1 MAQIDTS
8 IYGRIEP
15 VRMVDPMVRAQN
27 ALTLENARQAN
38 RMNALK
44 FDEME
49 RARAEAA
56 ADQETLRAYYQ
67 AGGGEANLN
76 ALNVRPALRMAQEKR
91 LLEEAKAKAEADAK
105 RATTGQTTQK
115 TAIEAATRRANLLRG
130 ATDQQSWTM
139 LRDIIGQEMGPDA
152 LSRVPEQFNPQLRDA
167 MLQATVDEEK
177 RLQLQQA
184 GERDRRAAANAEVLI
199 DPQGRAVV
207 NPVVV
212 DARRQAAE
220 ARRAPVAA
228 PVAPVADQP
237 MPNERVQLSAQLGV
251 PVAQRDPFANM
262 SGKGREVFQRELYR
276 QAEKRLTEAD
286 EGVSAATAM
295 ARDAQRFL
303 QLQGNVTMQGPV
315 AGRVPAFSDAA
326 QEMDAITAR
335 ITPQMRQPGSG
346 ATSDFDAKMFQM
358 ATVGRTKNTAANESI
373 ATGIIANARNA
384 EARAQFMRDYLT
396 VNGHLDGADREW
408 RRYMN
413 ANPIFDP
420 ASPNTP
426 KINESR
432 RSYQDFFGGAQQG
445 APNLPPQDAVE
456 AEIRRRAAARGG
468 R

>member
-1 MAQIDTS
+1 MAELDTS
-8 IYGRIEP
+8 IYGRIRPFKTASPDELE
-15 VRMVDPMVRAQN
+15 RN
-27 ALTLENARQAN
+27 ALAIENARQAN
-38 RMNALK
+38 RMNALR

-49 RARAEAA
+49 RARAESA
-56 ADQETLRAYYQ
+56 ADQETWRAYFQ
-67 AGGGEANLN
+67 AGGGETNLN
-76 ALNVRPALRMAQEKR
+76 ALNVRPSLRVAEEKR
-91 LLEEAKAKAEADAK
+91 LLEAAKLREEAAAK
-105 RATTGQTTQK
+105 RATTGKTTQE
-115 TAIEAATRRANLLRG
+115 TSIAAANRRANLLRG

-139 LRDIIGQEMGPDA
+139 LRDIIGQEMGPDTLA
-152 LSRVPEQFNPQLRDA
+152 RVPEQFNPQLRDA
-167 MLQATVDEEK
+167 MLQATIDEAK
-177 RLQLQQA
+177 RLELQQS

-199 DPQGRAVV
+199 DAQGRATV
-207 NPVVV
+207 NPVLVS
-212 DARRQAAE
+212 ARRQAAE
-220 ARRAPVAA
+220 ARRAPV
-228 PVAPVADQP
+228 VAPVSDEP
-237 MPNERVQLSAQLGV
+237 MPNDRAQLSAQLGV
-251 PVAQRDPFANM
+251 PVAQRDPFTNM
-262 SGKGREVFQRELYR
+262 SGKGREAFQRELYK
-276 QAEKRLTEAD
+276 QADKKLTEAD

-384 EARAQFMRDYLT
+384 EARAQFMRDYVT

-445 APNLPPQDAVE
+445 APNFPPLDAIE

>member
-1 MAQIDTS
+1 MALDTS
-8 IYGRIEP
+8 IYGRIQQFKVASPGE
-15 VRMVDPMVRAQN
+15 VERN
-27 ALTLENARQAN
+27 ALAIENARQAN

-56 ADQETLRAYYQ
+56 ADQETLRAYFQ
-67 AGGGEANLN
+67 AGGGEGNLN
-76 ALNVRPALRMAQEKR
+76 ALNVRPGLRMAEEKR
-91 LLEEAKAKAEADAK
+91 LLEAAKQREEAAAK
-105 RATTGQTTQK
+105 RATTGKTTQE
-115 TAIEAATRRANLLRG
+115 TSIAAANRRANLLRG

-139 LRDIIGQEMGPDA
+139 LRDIIGQEMGPDTLA
-152 LSRVPEQFNPQLRDA
+152 RVPEQFNPQLRDA

-199 DPQGRAVV
+199 DAQGRATV
-207 NPVVV
+207 NPVLVS
-212 DARRQAAE
+212 ARRQAAE
-220 ARRAPVAA
+220 ARRAPV
-228 PVAPVADQP
+228 VAPVSDQP
-237 MPNERVQLSAQLGV
+237 MPNDRTQLSAQLGV

-262 SGKGREVFQRELYR
+262 SGKGREVFQRELYK
-276 QAEKRLTEAD
+276 QADKKLTEAD

-373 ATGIIANARNA
+373 ANGIIANARNA
-384 EARAQFMRDYLT
+384 EARAQFMRDYVT

-426 KINESR
+426 KLNESR

-445 APNLPPQDAVE
+445 APNFPPLDAIE
-456 AEIRRRAAARGG
+456 AEIRKRPSLRGG

>member
-1 MAQIDTS
+1 MALDTS
-8 IYGRIEP
+8 IYGRIQPFKVASPGE
-15 VRMVDPMVRAQN
+15 VERN
-27 ALTLENARQAN
+27 ALAIENARQAN

-56 ADQETLRAYYQ
+56 ADQETLRAYFQ
-67 AGGGEANLN
+67 EGNLN
-76 ALNVRPALRMAQEKR
+76 ALNVRPGLRMAEEKR
-91 LLEEAKAKAEADAK
+91 LLEAAKQREEAAAK
-105 RATTGQTTQK
+105 RATTGKTTQE
-115 TAIEAATRRANLLRG
+115 TSIAAANRRANLLRG

-139 LRDIIGQEMGPDA
+139 LRDIIGQEMGPDTLA
-152 LSRVPEQFNPQLRDA
+152 RVPEQFNPQLRDA
-167 MLQATVDEEK
+167 MLQATIDESK
-177 RLQLQQA
+177 RLELQQS
-184 GERDRRAAANAEVLI
+184 GERDRRQAANAEVLI
-199 DPQGRAVV
+199 DAQGRATV
-207 NPVVV
+207 NPVLVS
-212 DARRQAAE
+212 ARRQAAE

-237 MPNERVQLSAQLGV
+237 MPDDRTQLSAQLGV

-262 SGKGREVFQRELYR
+262 SGKGREVFQRELYK
-276 QAEKRLTEAD
+276 QADKKLTEAE

-358 ATVGRTKNTAANESI
+358 ATVGRTKNPATNEAI

-384 EARAQFMRDYLT
+384 EDRAQFMRDYVT

-408 RRYMN
+408 KRYLN

-432 RSYQDFFGGAQQG
+432 RSYQEFFGGAQQG

>member
-56 ADQETLRAYYQ
+56 ADQETLRAYFQ
-67 AGGGEANLN
+67 AGGGEGNLN
-76 ALNVRPALRMAQEKR
+76 ALNVRPGLRMAEEKR
-91 LLEEAKAKAEADAK
+91 LLEAAKQREEAAAK
-105 RATTGQTTQK
+105 RATTGKTTQE
-115 TAIEAATRRANLLRG
+115 TSIAAANRRANLLRG

-139 LRDIIGQEMGPDA
+139 LRDVIGQEMGPDTLA
-152 LSRVPEQFNPQLRDA
+152 RVPEQFNPQLRDA

-177 RLQLQQA
+177 RLELQQA

-199 DPQGRAVV
+199 DAQGRATV
-207 NPVVV
+207 NPVLVS
-212 DARRQAAE
+212 ARRQAAE
-220 ARRAPVAA
+220 ARRAPA
-228 PVAPVADQP
+228 PVSDQP
-237 MPNERVQLSAQLGV
+237 MTNDRTQLSAQLGV

-262 SGKGREVFQRELYR
+262 SGRGREVFERELYK
-276 QAEKRLTEAD
+276 QADKKLTEAD

-358 ATVGRTKNTAANESI
+358 ATVGRTKNAAANESI

-384 EARAQFMRDYLT
+384 EARAQFMRDYVT

-432 RSYQDFFGGAQQG
+432 VSYQDFFRGPQRG
-445 APNLPPQDAVE
+445 APNPPTGSPNPRAGGWRVLGVE
-456 AEIRRRAAARGG
+456 Q
-468 R
+468 